1 MLPSSHER
9 YKTGTR
15 VWMVTAN
22 REKGQQVY
30 VKADVYR
37 TEETGGRTR
46 VSMRE
51 VEGREDFTV
60 VVPHQATASPHGHQ
74 MHEGFTLVERAPR
87 NQSDGDTAGQH
98 VGLFDLPPDVERDVV
113 FALLGPDGLAGLRRT
128 CTLGSQRV
136 SEAYVKTQ
144 IDAQL
149 VAKGLKNILSYD
161 LPSVGHLL
169 RLLHIIQ
176 QSGEWAATVP
186 IIRVAKHQ
194 GRGGGQLPI
203 ELTSADVE
211 GVGSRAVVDGRCEAL
226 RQLSLIGRH
235 LGVALQRDN
244 KGEER
249 LNGRLLTIHTLHTL
263 PADHPFRDRYDPAN
277 PVCEFDGFAFASI
290 RDAVLYEMRYRGSEV
305 ADQYVYQ
312 HLDAPRHNRLRELA
326 HQQPPVWKCGTIST
340 NHYAAGDRAR
350 VIVLHGD
357 QPQHTFEAHLYIF
370 GGSTFSHARLYTTE
384 RPVAGRMGAARF
396 PQTVRVVREVMGA
409 DAQGAFGNQLAV
421 AVD

>member
-1 MLPSSHER
+1 M
-9 YKTGTR
+9 
-15 VWMVTAN
+15 
-22 REKGQQVY
+22 
-30 VKADVYR
+30 
-37 TEETGGRTR
+37 
-46 VSMRE
+46 
-51 VEGREDFTV
+51 
-60 VVPHQATASPHGHQ
+60 
-74 MHEGFTLVERAPR
+74 
-87 NQSDGDTAGQH
+87 
-98 VGLFDLPPDVERDVV
+98 
-113 FALLGPDGLAGLRRT
+113 
-128 CTLGSQRV
+128 
-136 SEAYVKTQ
+136 
-144 IDAQL
+144 
-149 VAKGLKNILSYD
+149 VAKGIQNVVSYRVPWRARRD
-161 LPSVGHLL
+161 QLRPMDFLL
-169 RLLHIIQ
+169 RLLYVIEK
-176 QSGEWAATVP
+176 SGDWAGWEAIV
-186 IIRVAKHQ
+186 RMAKHRGLM
-194 GRGGGQLPI
+194 GRLPI